1 MTANLVVICRFC
13 RPIEILVPFIS
24 QGAVLRGGTPG
35 SALPASL
42 KTSNQPGFNSATD
55 SVDMEVGRNRGGT
68 VGLRSTAWKYA
79 LIGGMCVVAAYF
91 ALPNETSQDIVY
103 SALGTA
109 SVVCI
114 LVGIRLQ
121 RPKDR
126 LSWYF
131 LALAGTCFTLGDDA
145 SSFYNL
151 VLHVSV
157 PFPSFADALYLAG
170 YPFLFA
176 GVLRLTRNPNRSF
189 RRENYADAAIVSMG
203 ALAIS
208 WYFLMNSY
216 VHDSTLTTFGMLV
229 TLAYPIMDIALLFI
243 LFRAL
248 LFGESRRTFHKL
260 LAAAMIVMFVGDF
273 IYDLLVLHNSYD
285 TGNPSD
291 ALFLIEYVLIGVAA
305 LHPSVAGGT
314 SESEAADVVSD
325 RQVASDRHRMPIVIV
340 AGFIP
345 PTILV
350 LATSFGVSVNV
361 LVMAGLSIAVFA
373 VICLRMIW
381 LIGRISRQSLELKEN
396 DANLRYIAFHDELT
410 GLANRGLLHDRVEQA
425 LASITRS
432 GRLIALCMGDLDG
445 FKTIND
451 TLGHH
456 VGDTILVK
464 VGALLESIV
473 RPGDTVARLGGD
485 EFAILMVDVENP
497 TAAVE
502 FAGRIVSVLHEPI
515 EFEGNQAGISIS
527 VGVAFAD
534 STTPVEQLI
543 SEADAAMYEAKAN
556 RKHRVEV
563 FEPSMRARLFER
575 LELTSG
581 FRGSLERSEF
591 FLNFQPIF
599 SLGDRHLRG
608 FEALVR
614 WQHPTIGLVA
624 PLDFIPIAEE
634 TGFIVPLGRW
644 ILFEACEQ
652 LAAWIALTD
661 EPLTVAVNV
670 SRRQLVS
677 HLLVD
682 DIRTALALTGVKPQ
696 QLILEVTESVL
707 MENPEQVL
715 SALTE
720 LRALDIR
727 ISVDDFGTGYSS
739 LNHLQQFPA
748 DVLKIDK
755 SFVDKLNVSEPGGS
769 AMVTSIIG
777 LAHSLSLEVVAEGI
791 ERENQ
796 FERLIELGCDYGQG
810 YLMARPLDRQKSEAL
825 VESYQGSSA
834 VP

>member
-1 MTANLVVICRFC
+1 
-13 RPIEILVPFIS
+13 
-24 QGAVLRGGTPG
+24 LR
-35 SALPASL
+35 A
-42 KTSNQPGFNSATD
+42 
-55 SVDMEVGRNRGGT
+55 
-68 VGLRSTAWKYA
+68 TAWKWV
-79 LIGGMCVVAAYF
+79 LIGGMCVVAGYF

-103 SALGTA
+103 STLGSA

-114 LVGIRLQ
+114 LVGIRLH

-126 LSWYF
+126 LGWYF
-131 LALAGTCFTLGDDA
+131 LALAGGCFTLGDDVWTV
-145 SSFYNL
+145 YNS
-151 VLHVSV
+151 VLHISV

-176 GVLRLTRNPNRSF
+176 GMLRLTRNPDRSV
-189 RRENYADAAIVSMG
+189 RREDNADAAIVSMG

-208 WYFLMNSY
+208 WHFLMNSY
-216 VHDSTLTTFGMLV
+216 VHDATLNTFGMLV
-229 TLAYPIMDIALLFI
+229 TLAYPIMDIALVFLVFRTL
-243 LFRAL
+243 LFR
-248 LFGESRRTFHKL
+248 ESRQPFRKL
-260 LAAAMIVMFVGDF
+260 LAVAMMVMFVADF
-273 IYDLLVLHNSYD
+273 TYDLLVVHNSY
-285 TGNPSD
+285 TSGNAVD
-291 ALFLIEYVLIGVAA
+291 ALFLIEYVLVGVAA
-305 LHPSVAGGT
+305 LHPSIAAGIA
-314 SESEAADVVSD
+314 EAEAAGAVSSGEE
-325 RQVASDRHRMPIVIV
+325 ASNRHRMPVVIL

-345 PTILV
+345 PSILV
-350 LATSFGVSVNV
+350 LTASLGVSANV
-361 LVMAGLSIAVFA
+361 LVMASLCIAVFA

-381 LIGRISRQSLELKEN
+381 LIDRIRGQSLELKEN
-396 DANLRYIAFHDELT
+396 FRELEAFQLKRDELEASLRYMAFHDELT
-410 GLANRGLLHDRVEQA
+410 GLPNQMLLRDRVKQA
-425 LASITRS
+425 LASTTRS
-432 GRLIALCMGDLDG
+432 GTAVALCFGDLDG

-456 VGDTILVK
+456 VGDTVLVK

-473 RPGDTVARLGGD
+473 RPGDTVARVGGD
-485 EFAILMVDVENP
+485 EFAILIADVKDRH
-497 TAAVE
+497 AVVE
-502 FAGRIVSVLHEPI
+502 FAGRIVSVLHEAV
-515 EFEGNQAGISIS
+515 EFEGDQAGASIS

-534 STTPVEQLI
+534 STTPAEQLI
-543 SEADAAMYEAKAN
+543 SEADAAMHEAKTN
-556 RKHRVEV
+556 RKNHVEV
-563 FEPSMRARLFER
+563 FESSMRARLFQR
-575 LELTSG
+575 LEFTSR
-581 FRGSLERSEF
+581 FRGSLDRSEF

-644 ILFEACEQ
+644 ILFEACRQ
-652 LAAWIALTD
+652 MAAWTALTD
-661 EPLTVAVNV
+661 EPLTVAVNI
-670 SRRQLVS
+670 SRRQLIS
-677 HLLVD
+677 PLLVD
-682 DIRTALALTGVKPQ
+682 DVRTALALTGVRPR

-707 MENPEQVL
+707 MENPEQVI

-720 LRALDIR
+720 FRTLGIR

-769 AMVTSIIG
+769 AMVNSIVG

-791 ERENQ
+791 EREDQ

-825 VESYQGSSA
+825 VEASQGAAA